1 MGFQI
6 NGDWGIYIF
15 ISFIYY
21 QSSREKAIMIR
32 IMATNT
38 PNLLLK
44 HNFISDVREFFPP
57 RTTYSHWK
65 VVIYFQSLFF
75 FWPLSRQNAQS
86 QPCVKRIDLTSK
98 RLYNEMASKCL
109 FRVLTLDLV
118 QRRRFTVQYIY
129 ATFLEMVHNA
139 KRVHFRKAFLEWW
152 YLLAWKFITALTL
165 NEYIL

>member
-98 RLYNEMASKCL
+98 RLNNEMASKCL
-109 FRVLTLDLV
+109 FRVLTLEQSFGFSPTSQIHSAVHLC
-118 QRRRFTVQYIY
+118 
-129 ATFLEMVHNA
+129 TF
-139 KRVHFRKAFLEWW
+139 FRIRNGTQCQAGAF
-152 YLLAWKFITALTL
+152 
-165 NEYIL
+165 